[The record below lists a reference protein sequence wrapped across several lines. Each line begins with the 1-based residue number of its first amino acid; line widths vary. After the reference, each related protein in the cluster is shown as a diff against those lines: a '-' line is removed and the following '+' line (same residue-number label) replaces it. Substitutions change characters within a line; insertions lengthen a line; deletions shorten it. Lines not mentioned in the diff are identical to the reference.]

1 MEIIER
7 IINNGKYNI
16 KKLNDEYDT
25 NILTKPFGIG
35 VSDIV
40 IHRNSTNNEQHD
52 FKIVIAPELEDENQ
66 KSQICE
72 AFLSTLH
79 NELVTHGDMYASLKD
94 TPISLY
100 VIPHVF
106 ASAVCTS
113 EEQMYLIYQ
122 LTSSA
127 LRVMN
132 NHTGILP
139 ESGLLH

>member
-7 IINNGKYNI
+7 IVKHGKYDI
-16 KKLNDEYDT
+16 KKLNDEADT

-40 IHRNSTNNEQHD
+40 IHRNDTNNEQHD
-52 FKIVIAPELEDENQ
+52 FKIVISPELEDENQ
-66 KSQICE
+66 KSQICQ
-72 AFLSTLH
+72 AFLTALH
-79 NELVTHGDMYASLKD
+79 NELVTHGTMYASLKD

-106 ASAVCTS
+106 ASAICTS
-113 EEQMYLIYQ
+113 AEQMYLIYQ
-122 LTSSA
+122 LTTSA
-127 LRVMN
+127 LRIMN